1 MEELNFTTEKP
12 WIYESLS
19 QSNGAWE
26 TVYLK
31 NYQQRQVLFIVQVL
45 SWIKCLI
52 PFVFLDIRYQM
63 HICHISL
70 KQPVQALL
78 VLQGIP
84 AKLRSVKVNMALGK
98 LYVMNGLE
106 RPAISA
112 FKEVL
117 RECPLALEAIQSLIK
132 LGIRYTELLRLIFN
146 GTPPN
151 QLEW

>member
-1 MEELNFTTEKP
+1 
-12 WIYESLS
+12 
-19 QSNGAWE
+19 
-26 TVYLK
+26 
-31 NYQQRQVLFIVQVL
+31 
-45 SWIKCLI
+45 
-52 PFVFLDIRYQM
+52 M
-63 HICHISL
+63 HVCHLLL

-84 AKLRSVKVNMALGK
+84 AKLRSVKVNMALGKLYLFLQYFFWLSNNYYMLKMINCLTGK

-132 LGIRYTELLRLIFN
+132 LGVGHGELLRLIFVS
-146 GTPPN
+146 GTSSN
-151 QLEW
+151 LEW

>member
-1 MEELNFTTEKP
+1 
-12 WIYESLS
+12 
-19 QSNGAWE
+19 
-26 TVYLK
+26 
-31 NYQQRQVLFIVQVL
+31 
-45 SWIKCLI
+45 
-52 PFVFLDIRYQM
+52 M
-63 HICHISL
+63 HLCHLLL

-132 LGIRYTELLRLIFN
+132 LGVSYGELIRLVFV
-146 GTPPN
+146 PN
-151 QLEW
+151 PSSNMEW